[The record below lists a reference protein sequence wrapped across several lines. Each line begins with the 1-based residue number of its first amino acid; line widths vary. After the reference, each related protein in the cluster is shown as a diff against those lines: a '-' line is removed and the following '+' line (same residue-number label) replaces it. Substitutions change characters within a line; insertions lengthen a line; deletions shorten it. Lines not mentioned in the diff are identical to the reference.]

1 MVIAIDVSQFII
13 QLGEQTNIH
22 KVIHRKSSIEIK
34 PEIQFQTN
42 EQATI
47 DQFNTQRNTMI
58 SIIATSVD
66 HKENAK

>member
-13 QLGEQTNIH
+13 QLDERTNIH
-22 KVIHRKSSIEIK
+22 KIIHRKSSIEIK

-42 EQATI
+42 EDATI
-47 DQFNTQRNTMI
+47 GQFNTQRNTMI